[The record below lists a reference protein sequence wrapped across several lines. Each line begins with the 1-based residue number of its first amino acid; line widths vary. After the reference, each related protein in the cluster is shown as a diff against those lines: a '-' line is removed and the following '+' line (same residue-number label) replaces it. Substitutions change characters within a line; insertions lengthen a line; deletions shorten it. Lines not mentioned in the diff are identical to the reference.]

1 MFKFSAWWVGL
12 SPKQAA
18 AAMLNPA
25 DEAAH
30 VAASQAA
37 PVTARFMSQVMAQ
50 PRAHETADEAAEQV
64 ASPARQATAPD
75 HGGTRARIAQAAQ
88 GAEAAQAAPLDLA
101 ALVGVEGWARLPP
114 AVRRRFAAGHA
125 ATVYEGRMDL
135 ACSRVGRVYA
145 ALASLFGS
153 PLTAARTQALPTRVR
168 VHGDG
173 RGGVVWERC
182 FAARDGIAAQTV
194 RSTKLRGAAGGL
206 IERTDGGLAM
216 NLDVFEDQGALVFQ
230 SRSYFFDLFG
240 WYLPVPAWLTPGT
253 CRVEHH
259 DLGPGRFR
267 FTLVMDHPRW
277 GRCFEQTGVFID
289 PDGSVE

>member
-18 AAMLNPA
+18 TAMLNPA
-25 DEAAH
+25 NEAAH
-30 VAASQAA
+30 HV
-37 PVTARFMSQVMAQ
+37 
-50 PRAHETADEAAEQV
+50 ADEAAYEAGDEAPIGAV
-64 ASPARQATAPD
+64 PQAP
-75 HGGTRARIAQAAQ
+75 QAAAH
-88 GAEAAQAAPLDLA
+88 GPAPLDLSQ
-101 ALVGVEGWARLPP
+101 LVGADGWARLPA

-135 ACSRVGRVYA
+135 ACSRIGRAYA
-145 ALASLFGS
+145 LLARLFGS
-153 PLTAARTQALPTRVR
+153 PLTAANTQALPTRVR
-168 VHGDG
+168 VHNDG
-173 RGGVVWERC
+173 KGGVVWERC
-182 FAARDGIAAQTV
+182 FAEREGIAAQTV
-194 RSTKLRGAAGGL
+194 RSTKLRDSKGHGL

-240 WYLPVPAWLTPGT
+240 WHLPVPAWMTPGT

-259 DLGPGRFR
+259 NLGPGRFR

>member
-18 AAMLNPA
+18 SAMLNPA
-25 DEAAH
+25 DEVALARADGVAHRAADD
-30 VAASQAA
+30 
-37 PVTARFMSQVMAQ
+37 R
-50 PRAHETADEAAEQV
+50 TADDIAADEM
-64 ASPARQATAPD
+64 AHARANTSARQAP
-75 HGGTRARIAQAAQ
+75 
-88 GAEAAQAAPLDLA
+88 EADAHQAAPLDLS
-101 ALVGVEGWARLPP
+101 ALVGAAGWARLPA

-125 ATVYEGRMDL
+125 DVVYEGRMDL
-135 ACSRVGRVYA
+135 HCSRLGRAYA
-145 ALASLFGS
+145 LLARLFGS

-168 VHGDG
+168 VQNDG
-173 RGGVVWERC
+173 RGGVIWERS
-182 FAARDGIAAQTV
+182 FAARPGIPQQTV
-194 RSTKLRGAAGGL
+194 RSTKLRGAEGGL
-206 IERTDGGLAM
+206 VERTDGGLAM

-240 WYLPVPAWLTPGT
+240 WHLPVPAWLTPGT
-253 CRVEHH
+253 CRVEHR